1 MGRKIF
7 TVFAM
12 VALVALSGVLTGC
25 DVPLIDIDVPI
36 IPGI

>member
-1 MGRKIF
+1 MGKKF
-7 TVFAM
+7 SALFMM
-12 VALVALSGVLTGC
+12 VALVAVLTGC

>member
-7 TVFAM
+7 TVFVL
-12 VALVALSGVLTGC
+12 VALVALSGVLAGC